1 MSKARQLA
9 DLGNVYDDGA
19 LSNRNVIVNGAM
31 EIDQRYGGSGPNTVT
46 DGNYNV
52 DRFGMYYS
60 GNAYST
66 QQSTTAPDGFKNSLL
81 MTVTGTSTPVYS
93 FFGQRIEG
101 LNSAR
106 LGFGTSW
113 AKTVTLS
120 FWVRSSVSGIYSFAI
135 TNNNGDRTYAVNYTI
150 NSANTWEYK
159 TATILGDTTGTWLTT
174 NGVGV
179 YIRFNLGSAAARLI
193 SEGSWQ
199 AVNADGATGSTGADT
214 WATTSGATFYITGV
228 QLEIGDTSTPFEHRS
243 YGDELLRCQRY
254 FQMTNAFALFS
265 GRGTGTTTAV
275 ASLPLTVPMRA
286 SPTLTTNGIDTRGYT
301 SAAVDISNGTP
312 SVHSYS
318 ANDNLLTLN
327 LSSFDNLLDD
337 RVINFQITGSPNGAT
352 GWSIDAEL

>member
-1 MSKARQLA
+1 MTKARDIA
-9 DLGNVYDDGA
+9 DLGAVTSRLDTVGASDGA
-19 LSNRNVIVNGAM
+19 LSNRNLIINGAM
-31 EIDQRYGGSGPNTVT
+31 EIDQRYGGAGPNTVT
-46 DGNYNV
+46 GGDHNV

-101 LNSAR
+101 LNSAQ

-135 TNNNGDRTYAVNYTI
+135 TNNNGDRAYAVNYTI

-228 QLEIGDTSTPFEHRS
+228 QLEVGPEATPFEHRS
-243 YGDELLRCQRY
+243 YGDEYLRSARY
-254 FQMTNAFALFS
+254 YYEPDMELYGAGYDSANGMILIDFPAVMRATPTVGYATRRAATSYDFSSYNGTTRAQLYFS
-265 GRGTGTTTAV
+265 GGSDA
-275 ASLPLTVPMRA
+275 
-286 SPTLTTNGIDTRGYT
+286 
-301 SAAVDISNGTP
+301 
-312 SVHSYS
+312 
-318 ANDNLLTLN
+318 
-327 LSSFDNLLDD
+327 D
-337 RVINFQITGSPNGAT
+337 RPHMTGAT
-352 GWSIDAEL
+352 FDAEL

>member
-19 LSNRNVIVNGAM
+19 LSNRNLIINGDM
-31 EIDQRYGGSGPNTVT
+31 RIDQRYGGGGPNTVSG
-46 DGNYNV
+46 GNYSV

-101 LNSAR
+101 LNSAQF
-106 LGFGTSW
+106 GFGTSW

-159 TATILGDTTGTWLTT
+159 TATIPGDTTGTWLTT

-228 QLEIGDTSTPFEHRS
+228 QLEVGDTATPFEHPRS
-243 YGDELLRCQRY
+243 YGDELARCQRY
-254 FQMTNAFALFS
+254 FYAWNDTNLSDNYHFYSPYVSSPPNSSAQLGYFFP
-265 GRGTGTTTAV
+265 TT
-275 ASLPLTVPMRA
+275 MRA
-286 SPTLTTNGIDTRGYT
+286 N
-301 SAAVDISNGTP
+301 P
-312 SVHSYS
+312 SMTGVGLSLNRFT
-318 ANDNLLTLN
+318 ANPYGGVAQ
-327 LSSFDNLLDD
+327 LSS
-337 RVINFQITGSPNGAT
+337 TSGASAYALT
-352 GWSIDAEL
+352 SWTADAEL

>member
-159 TATILGDTTGTWLTT
+159 TATIPGDTTGTWLTT

-228 QLEIGDTSTPFEHRS
+228 QLECSDTATPFEHRS
-243 YGDELLRCQRY
+243 YGDELARCQRY
-254 FQMTNAFALFS
+254 YERLGNVDGTAFAAGYNES
-265 GRGTGTTTAV
+265 TSEARGVIHYKKKRSSPSVSSDAASNFCNVSTGTTVAATSLSFATITTDSCRYICVSGNTALLDGG
-275 ASLPLTVPMRA
+275 ASLLQTF
-286 SPTLTTNGIDTRGYT
+286 S
-301 SAAVDISNGTP
+301 SA
-312 SVHSYS
+312 
-318 ANDNLLTLN
+318 
-327 LSSFDNLLDD
+327 
-337 RVINFQITGSPNGAT
+337 GSIY
-352 GWSIDAEL
+352 IDAEL

>member
-159 TATILGDTTGTWLTT
+159 TATIPGDTTGTWLTT

-228 QLEIGDTSTPFEHRS
+228 QLEAGSIATPFERRLI
-243 YGDELLRCQRY
+243 GTELALCQRY
-254 FQMTNAFALFS
+254 YEKSYPLETLPGTSGVTSAFFVSAQASSQYLSISSSFLTRKRSAPSTVVYSPNSGSSGFVTVDGVDKAASVAGTDTFIRTNANNVTISTNQFM
-265 GRGTGTTTAV
+265 V
-275 ASLPLTVPMRA
+275 AHWVA
-286 SPTLTTNGIDTRGYT
+286 
-301 SAAVDISNGTP
+301 
-312 SVHSYS
+312 
-318 ANDNLLTLN
+318 
-327 LSSFDNLLDD
+327 
-337 RVINFQITGSPNGAT
+337 
-352 GWSIDAEL
+352 DAEL

>member
-159 TATILGDTTGTWLTT
+159 TATIPGDTTGTWLTT

-228 QLEIGDTSTPFEHRS
+228 QLEIGDTSTPFEHIPYS
-243 YGDELLRCQRY
+243 DQLARCQRY
-254 FQMTNAFALFS
+254 YQQLGGSNYARLFAGFCASTTEAPCTYVFPEMRAAPTAGSS
-265 GRGTGTTTAV
+265 GTFAVYHGAHIVSTATYLGVSDQTTTSIAV
-275 ASLPLTVPMRA
+275 SGNTSGLTVGQGALIITKNDSSARF
-286 SPTLTTNGIDTRGYT
+286 TL
-301 SAAVDISNGTP
+301 
-312 SVHSYS
+312 
-318 ANDNLLTLN
+318 
-327 LSSFDNLLDD
+327 
-337 RVINFQITGSPNGAT
+337 
-352 GWSIDAEL
+352 DAEL